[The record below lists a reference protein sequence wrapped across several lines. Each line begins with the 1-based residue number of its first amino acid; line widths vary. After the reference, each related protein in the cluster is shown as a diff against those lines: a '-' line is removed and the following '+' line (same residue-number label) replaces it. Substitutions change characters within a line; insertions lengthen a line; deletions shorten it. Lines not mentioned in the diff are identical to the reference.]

1 MMDKTHLLSRMKTPV
16 SLFYPH
22 SQRTEETGMGVWEF
36 GQSSL
41 KTSFDCLIKVETLFR
56 RCLTMLMY
64 FFRVIIAKLSE

>member
-1 MMDKTHLLSRMKTPV
+1 MMDKKQLLSRMKTPV
-16 SLFYPH
+16 SLFNPR